1 MTCGWLLAAPVAWS
15 PAVSVAQG
23 PVPPGSVTADFT
35 FTPLAPLTGEEVT
48 FRSVSSAAGNAN
60 AIVSESWDLDGDGV
74 FGDQTGSTAARTFA
88 RAGAYPVAL
97 LVRDAGGRTAQATR
111 TVTVANRPPTAAF
124 SFAPAA
130 PVAGET
136 VTLTSQSGDAE
147 GPVTET
153 WDLNGD
159 GAFDDATGPVAT
171 ASFGEGTHVVRLRVV
186 DGDGAEAVAT
196 QEVAVAAPGGA
207 SAAVIGPPL
216 VALLTPFP
224 VVRIVGAAAADST
237 NVRLITITGPPNATV
252 VVRCRRLSCPF
263 TRRVQQLPAAPRG
276 GATTLR
282 IVTFAGGPLLPG
294 TWIQVFVIDPLRT
307 GKYTRFIMR
316 RRRPPDRLDRC
327 AAAGRE
333 VVVDCPGATGPAR

>member
-1 MTCGWLLAAPVAWS
+1 MAAAAAWS
-15 PAVSVAQG
+15 PGVSAAQG

-35 FTPLAPLTGEEVT
+35 FTPLAPLTGEVVT
-48 FRSVSSAAGNAN
+48 FASVSTATGNAN

-74 FGDQTGSTAARTFA
+74 FGD
-88 RAGAYPVAL
+88 
-97 LVRDAGGRTAQATR
+97 
-111 TVTVANRPPTAAF
+111 
-124 SFAPAA
+124 
-130 PVAGET
+130 
-136 VTLTSQSGDAE
+136 
-147 GPVTET
+147 
-153 WDLNGD
+153 
-159 GAFDDATGPVAT
+159 ATGPVAT
-171 ASFGEGTHVVRLRVV
+171 ATFGEGAHVVRLRVV

-196 QEVAVAAPGGA
+196 QEVAVAAPAGA
-207 SAAVIGPPL
+207 SAAVIGPAP

-237 NVRLITITGPPNATV
+237 NVRLITITGPPDATV

-263 TRRVQQLPAAPRG
+263 TRRVQQLPAARGGSRRG

-327 AAAGRE
+327 TAAGRE
-333 VVVDCPGATGPAR
+333 VVVDCPGVTGAAR